1 MVVDG
6 RPILQN
12 SQCVALLVSFE
23 FWSQVLGFETYC
35 IEGNESKTRK
45 TKSWCLQNEEPWNY
59 WNSTGF
65 PTQSSIFCEGMEG
78 AKQGGHMVILVVP
91 GRNLSEELT
100 LNLEFSPIVPWQQI
114 QDPSASGWKLH
125 MLWTNLI
132 GQEIWQRKT
141 DSKCSCHIFKY
152 ICIQYIMYSIYIYK
166 YIHMCLSVCFCK
178 FNGYWLP
185 GVQYFV
191 AIFANMFL
199 TLEGGW
205 VQWRVSQELL
215 RPGRGGGRC
224 FGNICGWTACFYMSN
239 ISMITPPIHA
249 FIWTS
254 ENFCNNWYID
264 IPKCIFVHWYQYNS
278 TYMWFQT
285 CDVPWVFTLRVVFL
299 SMFFPPCGKPI
310 FGE

>member
-1 MVVDG
+1 MVADG

-152 ICIQYIMYSIYIYK
+152 ICIQYIMYSIYINIFICVY
-166 YIHMCLSVCFCK
+166 
-178 FNGYWLP
+178 
-185 GVQYFV
+185 QYV
-191 AIFANMFL
+191 FANSMDTGCQVFSILLLFL
-199 TLEGGW
+199 PTCFSHLKVAEFSEEFPKNYYDQAVEGVGALATY
-205 VQWRVSQELL
+205 VDGLRVS
-215 RPGRGGGRC
+215 
-224 FGNICGWTACFYMSN
+224 IC
-239 ISMITPPIHA
+239 P
-249 FIWTS
+249 
-254 ENFCNNWYID
+254 
-264 IPKCIFVHWYQYNS
+264 
-278 TYMWFQT
+278 TY
-285 CDVPWVFTLRVVFL
+285 PW
-299 SMFFPPCGKPI
+299 
-310 FGE
+310 

>member
-1 MVVDG
+1 MTADPG
-6 RPILQN
+6 
-12 SQCVALLVSFE
+12 SK
-23 FWSQVLGFETYC
+23 C
-35 IEGNESKTRK
+35 IRLK
-45 TKSWCLQNEEPWNY
+45 
-59 WNSTGF
+59 
-65 PTQSSIFCEGMEG
+65 I
-78 AKQGGHMVILVVP
+78 AH
-91 GRNLSEELT
+91 T
-100 LNLEFSPIVPWQQI
+100 LNSPHWSRDLAKKNGQQMFM
-114 QDPSASGWKLH
+114 SHL
-125 MLWTNLI
+125 
-132 GQEIWQRKT
+132 
-141 DSKCSCHIFKY
+141 Y
-152 ICIQYIMYSIYIYK
+152 IYTIYIYIVCI
-166 YIHMCLSVCFCK
+166 YIYIFICVYQYVFANT
-178 FNGYWLP
+178 NGYWLP
-185 GVQYFV
+185 GVKFFV
-191 AIFANMFL
+191 AIFSNMFL